1 MMCRDH
7 FCPWVVN
14 TVGFYNRK
22 FFVLFLGYTFL
33 STAWVL
39 LTSLPFLYE
48 TYQRP
53 GGFRVLERQLG
64 SSRYAIASMGT
75 IVDAALL
82 VMLSC
87 FFPFHLKMTFYNE
100 TTIEGSSPEFHAGV
114 KRNMRQIY
122 GRDERFWF
130 IPIWASGPDGDG
142 IHWPSPLVRR
152 PLQVASS
159 PPQRVATATSME
171 EGRLL
176 RAGTEDDSSGD
187 EEE

>member
-1 MMCRDH
+1 
-7 FCPWVVN
+7 
-14 TVGFYNRK
+14 
-22 FFVLFLGYTFL
+22 
-33 STAWVL
+33 
-39 LTSLPFLYE
+39 
-48 TYQRP
+48 
-53 GGFRVLERQLG
+53 
-64 SSRYAIASMGT
+64 MGT

-152 PLQVASS
+152 PLQVACRRSGWL
-159 PPQRVATATSME
+159 RRRAWKKA
-171 EGRLL
+171 GF